1 MNEKLLKKIILE
13 ELKKEITKEGIG
25 DFLKNLFKGEPTIND
40 VTRTF
45 LFKNHR
51 ARKIFQA
58 LKELPSVSA
67 GVQRYV
73 DEDNYED
80 ALKIAL
86 RADDKEMKEAGVSMD
101 DWKYLREA
109 STKIHVAVRKKE
121 LGSDYWG

>member
-1 MNEKLLKKIILE
+1 MNKKLLKKIILE

-25 DFLKNLFKGEPTIND
+25 DFFKNLLKKEPTIND
-40 VTRTF
+40 VTKAF

-58 LKELPSVSA
+58 LKELPSVSDD
-67 GVQRYV
+67 VQKYV
-73 DEDNYED
+73 DEDNYQD